1 MENYNTTT
9 ISFDTKYNLLYEK
22 IQLLIDTLQDD
33 IEQDKLKE
41 ICIEIT
47 EIKKLM
53 KCKYKINQNEMRQI
67 QSSFYFI
74 LEKIILFISEKDKP
88 IQVLHKLI
96 KEVKEKEDLENDNQ
110 INNLRKLNTMLIKE
124 NTLLKREKLFRKI
137 DNLEIKNNLLI

>member
-9 ISFDTKYNLLYEK
+9 ISFDTKYDLLYEK

-33 IEQDKLKE
+33 IEQDKLKD

-67 QSSFYFI
+67 KSSFYFI
-74 LEKIILFISEKDKP
+74 LEKLILFISEKDKP
-88 IQVLHKLI
+88 IQLLHKLI

-137 DNLEIKNNLLI
+137 DNLEII

>member
-1 MENYNTTT
+1 MENYTTTT
-9 ISFDTKYNLLYEK
+9 ISFDTKYDLLYEK

-53 KCKYKINQNEMRQI
+53 KCKYKINQNDMRQI
-67 QSSFYFI
+67 QSSFDFI
-74 LEKIILFISEKDKP
+74 LEKLILFISEKDKP
-88 IQVLHKLI
+88 IQLLHKLI

-137 DNLEIKNNLLI
+137 DNLEII

>member
-1 MENYNTTT
+1 MENYTTTT
-9 ISFDTKYNLLYEK
+9 ISFDTKYDLLYEK

-67 QSSFYFI
+67 KSSFYFI
-74 LEKIILFISEKDKP
+74 LEKLILFISEKDKP
-88 IQVLHKLI
+88 IQLLHKLI

-137 DNLEIKNNLLI
+137 DNLEII

>member
-1 MENYNTTT
+1 MENYTTTT
-9 ISFDTKYNLLYEK
+9 ISFDTKYDLLYEK

-33 IEQDKLKE
+33 IEQDKLKD

-47 EIKKLM
+47 EIKKIM
-53 KCKYKINQNEMRQI
+53 KCKYKINQNDMRQI
-67 QSSFYFI
+67 QSSFDFI
-74 LEKIILFISEKDKP
+74 LEKLILFISEKDKP
-88 IQVLHKLI
+88 IQLLHKLI

-137 DNLEIKNNLLI
+137 DNLEII